1 MAQSMPKPKDIP
13 AQEQAQ
19 HPGDE
24 SKMDPAPI
32 YIRDYY
38 KGAEKLKGKVA
49 LITGGDSGIGR
60 SVAVHF
66 AREGADVC
74 ICYYHA
80 DEDAAK
86 TKKLVEAEGQQCHTI
101 KGDQRSQE
109 FCRKAVKECVSKLGS
124 LNILVNNAAE
134 QHMYK
139 TLEEIPDGMFERHF
153 ETNIY
158 GYYYFTRA
166 ALEHLQEEDC
176 IINTCSVVAFRGSPT
191 LVPYTSTKG
200 AIVAFTRALSGNL
213 ADRKI
218 RVNSVAPGPI
228 WTPFIPSSFPASK
241 VDDFG
246 KEVPMKRPGQPAEVA
261 PAYVFLASQDGSYVT
276 GQTIHVNGGDIVGA

>member
-1 MAQSMPKPKDIP
+1 MAKKMPTPADIP
-13 AQEQAQ
+13 AQHQDH
-19 HPGDE
+19 HPGNE
-24 SKMDPAPI
+24 FEMDPAPV

-38 KGAEKLKGKVA
+38 KGADKLKGKVA

-80 DEDAAK
+80 DRDAEK
-86 TKKLVEAEGQQCHTI
+86 TKSLVEAEGAKCHLV
-101 KGDQRSQE
+101 KGDQRDQR
-109 FCRKAVKECVSKLGS
+109 FCESAVKECVDTLGG
-124 LNILVNNAAE
+124 LNVLVNNAAE
-134 QHMYK
+134 QHMYESL
-139 TLEEIPDGMFERHF
+139 TDIPDGMFERHF

-158 GYYYFTRA
+158 GYYYFTKA
-166 ALEHLQEEDC
+166 ALEFLKEGDS
-176 IINTCSVVAFRGSPT
+176 IVNTCSVVAFRGSPNM
-191 LVPYTSTKG
+191 VPYSSTKG

-213 ADRKI
+213 AEKKI

-228 WTPFIPSSFPASK
+228 WTPFIPSSFPAEK

-246 KEVPMKRPGQPAEVA
+246 KKVPMGRPGQPAEVA
-261 PAYVFLASQDGSYVT
+261 PAYVFLASEDGSYVT
-276 GQTIHVNGGDIVGA
+276 GQTIHVNGGDVVGG